1 MNVDRRRGLLED
13 AQLVPPWTA
22 AAMDAWAEWVKLY
35 RDGPGGGCVS
45 PAYAMMQAKLLGVLP
60 NPPLTEDQLLMLRHD
75 NVVSGHYPGLGEL
88 GVTPHPLEAILP
100 PYLTRYRNRG

>member
-1 MNVDRRRGLLED
+1 MRPDAPGQTYELGGPRVASFQALMEQMLEMLGRRRRVVEIPAGI
-13 AQLVPPWTA
+13 A
-22 AAMDAWAEWVKLY
+22 KL
-35 RDGPGGGCVS
+35 
-45 PAYAMMQAKLLGVLP
+45 QAKLLGVLP

-100 PYLTRYRNRG
+100 SYLTRYRNRG